1 MIHIAQ
7 IAMIQIDSQTG
18 LPFTKDTSPM
28 NKYLTQQ
35 TPSSTRARS
44 FSTEQR
50 IIVDPAI
57 PSSTGNPDIPTYLAA
72 EDALGFKL
80 VHIDQSTVITQK

>member
-7 IAMIQIDSQTG
+7 IAMIQIDSQTK
-18 LPFTKDTSPM
+18 LPFTKDGSPM

-35 TPSSTRARS
+35 SPTIARARD
-44 FSTEQR
+44 FSTEMR
-50 IIVDPAI
+50 IIVDAAI
-57 PSSTGNPDIPTYLAA
+57 PSSAGNPDIPTYLTA